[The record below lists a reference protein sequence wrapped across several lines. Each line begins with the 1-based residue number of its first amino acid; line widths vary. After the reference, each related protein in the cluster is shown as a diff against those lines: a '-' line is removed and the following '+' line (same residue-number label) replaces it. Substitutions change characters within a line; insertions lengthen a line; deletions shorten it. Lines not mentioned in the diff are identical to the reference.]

1 LNNWFLTLYLIES
14 FEEITGTAA
23 LFFLSELINF
33 FRRLI
38 EKFGLAAS

>member
-38 EKFGLAAS
+38 VKFGLAAS